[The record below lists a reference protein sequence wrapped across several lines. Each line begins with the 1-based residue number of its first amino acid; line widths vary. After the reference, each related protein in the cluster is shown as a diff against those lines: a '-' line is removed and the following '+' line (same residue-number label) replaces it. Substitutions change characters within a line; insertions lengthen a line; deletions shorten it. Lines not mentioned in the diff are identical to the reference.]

1 MGSNNFCQRFD
12 YGASAE
18 GYLTYDQTLLQ
29 IEDCVDILKSL
40 HPGIDFIFL
49 FDYYCG
55 HDKGRKYGFNLT
67 KINSGYGRA
76 QRNMH
81 PTKFKHNFVYLGPNE
96 QIIEVENDKN
106 MSFQEG
112 GNGTFWMNP
121 QEHLA
126 TNFVC
131 RDDLSLKDKK

>member
-49 FDYYCG
+49 FDNSCG
-55 HDKGRKYGFNLT
+55 NDRRREDGLNVTKTNNEYG
-67 KINSGYGRA
+67 GA
-76 QRNMH
+76 Q
-81 PTKFKHNFVYLGPNE
+81 
-96 QIIEVENDKN
+96 Q
-106 MSFQEG
+106 
-112 GNGTFWMNP
+112 
-121 QEHLA
+121 
-126 TNFVC
+126 
-131 RDDLSLKDKK
+131 